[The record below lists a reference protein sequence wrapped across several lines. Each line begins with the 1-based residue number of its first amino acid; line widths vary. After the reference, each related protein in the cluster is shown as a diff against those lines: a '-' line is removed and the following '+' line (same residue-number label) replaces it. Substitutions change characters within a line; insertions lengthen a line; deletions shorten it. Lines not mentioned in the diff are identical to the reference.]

1 MMFKRRICMVL
12 LSIFLLTAILPM
24 PAQAAGVPEAVM
36 NSREAVVLIVAA
48 AEDGYYMGS
57 GFALESDQDNTVIAT
72 NLHVVGNGSS
82 VSVYISQDNY
92 VNGTVLATSEK
103 DMCLISIPGNID
115 LPKTKIRTDDV
126 TVGEA
131 VYAVGFPGLTSE
143 ISTFV
148 PTMASDSTITDGII
162 SSLHDTDSGY
172 GVQLASIQH
181 TANIGSGNS
190 GGPLFDVNGNVVGI
204 NTWGAALGGAEA
216 SLAIHAQEL
225 KSLAAQN
232 GIALTEG
239 KAASETEHPV
249 ATEAVGETE
258 LAPNIEEIA
267 SVQEAAPAPA
277 MAGWVWGVIAVV
289 VIGAA
294 AVVVILTKKNGKA
307 DKKPE
312 VVGRKET
319 DKTTDEVFIKKSS
332 GGSKMTGKFTAP
344 EIKQNKSAP
353 DTSVKMKKHFSD
365 MDEI

>member
-12 LSIFLLTAILPM
+12 LSIFLLTAILPV
-24 PAQAAGVPEAVM
+24 PALAAGVPEAVM
-36 NSREAVVLIVAA
+36 DSREAVVLILAP

-57 GFALESDQDNTVIAT
+57 GFALESDQEDTIIAT
-72 NLHVVGNGSS
+72 NLHVVENSYS
-82 VSVYISQDNY
+82 VSVYISQDNF

-103 DMCLISIPGNID
+103 DMCLISIPGNINI
-115 LPKTKIRTDDV
+115 PKTRIRAEDV
-126 TVGEA
+126 AVGEA

-143 ISTFV
+143 ISTSV

-162 SSLHDTDSGY
+162 SSLHDTESSY
-172 GVQLASIQH
+172 GAELASIQH

-239 KAASETEHPV
+239 KAAPEAEPAESTEAIAETEV
-249 ATEAVGETE
+249 TA
-258 LAPNIEEIA
+258 
-267 SVQEAAPAPA
+267 AAPAPVQEASSAAA
-277 MAGWVWGVIAVV
+277 MPDWTWGVIAVV
-289 VIGAA
+289 VIAAA
-294 AVVVILTKKNGKA
+294 AVVITLSKKNRRD
-307 DKKPE
+307 DKKPKTK
-312 VVGRKET
+312 RQKET
-319 DKTTDEVFIKKSS
+319 VKTTEEVFIKKTS

-344 EIKQNKSAP
+344 EIKQNTSAS
-353 DTSVKMKKHFSD
+353 DTSVRMKKHFSD
-365 MDEI
+365 IDEI